1 MKFMTFTVIA
11 TGISVLVLT
20 AGCGK
25 TLQERIK
32 QAEGSAPE
40 EKRTLE
46 QSEQDAQLEY
56 LDEWSAFRSAAE
68 EQLASNAKSI
78 DDLKLRLAKSD
89 DEVKAKVGSQIE
101 ALTAKNS
108 ELQKR
113 LDSYRDEG
121 KLNWDAFKRDF
132 SHDLDGLGKTLK
144 DLTTDNK

>member
-1 MKFMTFTVIA
+1 
-11 TGISVLVLT
+11 
-20 AGCGK
+20 
-25 TLQERIK
+25 
-32 QAEGSAPE
+32 
-40 EKRTLE
+40 
-46 QSEQDAQLEY
+46 